1 VVQQVEP
8 LRKLVVARQR
18 LSDLVSKMDG
28 NDKLGQLLQDVISNS
43 GAQQQLSAALGID
56 AEGKEGKK
64 ENTNE

>member
-1 VVQQVEP
+1 
-8 LRKLVVARQR
+8 
-18 LSDLVSKMDG
+18 MDG
-28 NDKLGQLLQDVISNS
+28 NDKLGQLLEDVISNT